1 MTITTICRLPS
12 KSVTQHSNHVQYSMP
27 TCKYFSVVFRSKKR
41 QKLSKIYVDISP
53 SFRMEI
59 QVSPYNELTYNN
71 KKKEIPC
78 HFMLLGFIDL
88 KFRDIVG
95 RYMFV
100 PVVFQ
105 CIFLQNER
113 FVLFGNFPSHSIS
126 IISQLTVPHDFP
138 EPYCSEFI
146 NLTILEF
153 YQF

>member
-95 RYMFV
+95 RYMYV
-100 PVVFQ
+100 PVVF
-105 CIFLQNER
+105 
-113 FVLFGNFPSHSIS
+113 
-126 IISQLTVPHDFP
+126 
-138 EPYCSEFI
+138 
-146 NLTILEF
+146 
-153 YQF
+153 